1 VLESMELQ
9 LAMDA
14 LFSGILSAGSWSCDL
29 VGVDAE
35 KRLQSKSRQLTSTHY
50 TLLRIQVNILVVYY
64 CWIVESA
71 DLQVPIVNDFFLD
84 LFSRYGSVGAW

>member
-1 VLESMELQ
+1 
-9 LAMDA
+9 
-14 LFSGILSAGSWSCDL
+14 
-29 VGVDAE
+29 VDAE

-71 DLQVPIVNDFFLD
+71 DLQVPIVNDFFLIYFHVMVQLALD
-84 LFSRYGSVGAW
+84 ISRESGILSIVDKEICDDCS